1 MITRPGPTLK
11 QSLIVTKDFAAGE
24 VIYRVSSS
32 RITGPTFAL
41 IFRILQEHP
50 VVTAL
55 DSDLQEKG
63 TYCAQCL
70 RPIEQDISLEVKDS
84 SHTFPQ
90 TYCSKPCMLAAKNQT
105 HALLFTLDN
114 PLPHELAATAPATQA
129 SEGRRQ
135 AQTKLAEFIKKSG
148 RTTPLLVARFVA
160 RQVGIEIQKLASA
173 SLLATKSLPIV
184 EFGFTDAE
192 VTSEGYTLSD
202 HIERLR
208 YLEVERTQEEE
219 KLLIDVLRHALPGLE
234 EFMTAQKHAMI
245 SGKMAYN
252 AFGICYGGGRDDKVR
267 RNVPIFPFFVVMML
281 TPTNS
286 KHLASN

>member
-1 MITRPGPTLK
+1 VITRPGLTLK

-24 VIYRVSSS
+24 VIYKVSSNG
-32 RITGPTFAL
+32 TGPTFCF
-41 IFRILQEHP
+41 IFQNLQEHP

-114 PLPHELAATAPATQA
+114 PLPHELAATGAATQA
-129 SEGRRQ
+129 SEGRRE
-135 AQTKLAEFIKKSG
+135 AQTKFAEFVKKSG
-148 RTTPLLVARFVA
+148 RTTPLLVARFIA
-160 RQVGIEIQKLASA
+160 RQVGIEIQKLANA
-173 SLLATKSLPIV
+173 SLLAAKKSLPVV
-184 EFGFTDAE
+184 ESDFMDAE
-192 VTSEGYTLSD
+192 VTSEGYSLSD

-208 YLEVERTQEEE
+208 YLEVDRTQEEE
-219 KLLIDVLRHALPGLE
+219 KLLVDVLRHALPGLE
-234 EFMTAQKHAMI
+234 EFMTAQKHATI
-245 SGKMAYN
+245 SGKMAFN

-267 RNVPIFPFFVVMML
+267 SIFPISRFL
-281 TPTNS
+281 LNGC
-286 KHLASN
+286 